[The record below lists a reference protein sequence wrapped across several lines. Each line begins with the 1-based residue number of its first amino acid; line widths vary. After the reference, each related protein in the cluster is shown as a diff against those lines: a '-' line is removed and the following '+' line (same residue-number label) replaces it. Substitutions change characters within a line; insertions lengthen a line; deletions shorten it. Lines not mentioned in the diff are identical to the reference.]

1 MAYESETLDKLSM
14 RLNHTSNKD
23 VGLIPNSRVPVEGKK
38 RIIYEKEED
47 DEQ

>member
-38 RIIYEKEED
+38 RIIYEEED